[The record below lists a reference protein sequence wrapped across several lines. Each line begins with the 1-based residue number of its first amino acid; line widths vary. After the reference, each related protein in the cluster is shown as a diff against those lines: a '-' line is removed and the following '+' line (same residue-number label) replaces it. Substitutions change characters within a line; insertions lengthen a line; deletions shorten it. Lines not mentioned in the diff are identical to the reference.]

1 MLYVVINL
9 RRRTKITDYILKQ
22 NDIDTAEE
30 KLDFWLNQLD
40 QTIAEQFLN
49 NIDLIAL
56 ARNYFNY
63 LELMY

>member
-40 QTIAEQFLN
+40 
-49 NIDLIAL
+49 
-56 ARNYFNY
+56 
-63 LELMY
+63 